1 MGRSV
6 FNHYN
11 NALKNLDSLV
21 IILNKK
27 RKRYT
32 EEENRMIKS
41 ESMNEKFDTE
51 IVFPTNL
58 GYSATLDNQVYDT
71 ANKRRKLKNE
81 MFEIIDD
88 FVKKIQ
94 QVICQIC
101 L

>member
-1 MGRSV
+1 
-6 FNHYN
+6 
-11 NALKNLDSLV
+11 
-21 IILNKK
+21 
-27 RKRYT
+27 
-32 EEENRMIKS
+32 MIKS

-88 FVKKIQ
+88 FLKKNPTNNLPNLSLIVEENKKQ
-94 QVICQIC
+94 